1 MELPFPKNM
10 NQNDLI
16 WRWLFGKM
24 TQNTDVVQLRYGFYP
39 AIRLKTNNLVRIIE
53 DRYDADAGLGE
64 SKENIISTGIPC

>member
-1 MELPFPKNM
+1 
-10 NQNDLI
+10 
-16 WRWLFGKM
+16 M